1 MDSTETK
8 DTTGNYNSNNL
19 NQQKKNNDKFTE
31 DSGQDDFPEHE
42 EWSLFIK
49 ENLKLIEELENKL

>member
-8 DTTGNYNSNNL
+8 DTTGNYNS
-19 NQQKKNNDKFTE
+19 NNDKFTE